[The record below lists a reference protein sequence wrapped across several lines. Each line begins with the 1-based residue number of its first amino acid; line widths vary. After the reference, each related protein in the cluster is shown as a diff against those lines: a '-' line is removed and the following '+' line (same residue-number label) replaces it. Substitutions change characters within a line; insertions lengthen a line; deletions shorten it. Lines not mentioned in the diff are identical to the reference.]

1 MKYFINNNSTKS
13 NPKKTEI
20 LNLFSTFITTQKSFP
35 QLKPKKAEYPFT
47 EQRKTA
53 HKAKINIEGIPVPF
67 NDESLLLDQCLN
79 FPSKVKSLNYDIKK
93 SNIEQIKNLILPS
106 IRQSYESI
114 DFIRM
119 QFASPSSKNKISYIA
134 KEISENK
141 FNSPKL
147 HEIRSNYFIKR
158 IVNENKTTLKKIKI
172 AITDTR
178 TPEEIEESYDSFV
191 SESLQIVRLKKIIKN
206 FLCAK
211 DNKLNQI
218 VLAKDKFFDS
228 KENKVNFMFDIYQV
242 PTFKN
247 NFINYS
253 NKMENLNQY
262 KNVIDQGIN
271 RYLNLLKYSIQ
282 KKKDNLKNHVVNE
295 KEIEE
300 EKKLKKLLDED
311 PNDNVNFLRSR
322 DRDKNNQIY
331 EIDNF
336 FIHKY
341 SKYQNVRLS
350 SDKIKNVI
358 FYEYK
363 CI

>member
-1 MKYFINNNSTKS
+1 
-13 NPKKTEI
+13 
-20 LNLFSTFITTQKSFP
+20 
-35 QLKPKKAEYPFT
+35 
-47 EQRKTA
+47 
-53 HKAKINIEGIPVPF
+53 
-67 NDESLLLDQCLN
+67 
-79 FPSKVKSLNYDIKK
+79 
-93 SNIEQIKNLILPS
+93 
-106 IRQSYESI
+106 
-114 DFIRM
+114 
-119 QFASPSSKNKISYIA
+119 
-134 KEISENK
+134 
-141 FNSPKL
+141 
-147 HEIRSNYFIKR
+147 
-158 IVNENKTTLKKIKI
+158 
-172 AITDTR
+172 
-178 TPEEIEESYDSFV
+178 
-191 SESLQIVRLKKIIKN
+191 
-206 FLCAK
+206 
-211 DNKLNQI
+211 
-218 VLAKDKFFDS
+218 
-228 KENKVNFMFDIYQV
+228 MFDIYQV

-350 SDKIKNVI
+350 SDKIKNFI
-358 FYEYK
+358 FYEYT
-363 CI
+363 CL